1 MKVWRGI
8 LTRKQAAPK
17 RREGAPARVRR
28 PEILATTVELVR
40 EQGLSNVRVI
50 DVAERAGTSPTSV
63 IYYFASKDQLF
74 GHAVADA
81 DAAFYAGLRPELA
94 ALESGIDR
102 LACLIVRSSL
112 SEWPLWIDTWLLARQ
127 SPEVRTAEW
136 GFESSWCDAIAET
149 IRHGQ
154 ARGEFG
160 PVDADEVAI
169 RLAAVSEGLAVHMVL
184 EHPGRTREHY
194 VSMSLKAAAIEL
206 GCRESDLQEAA
217 ARVSVAVQPSN
228 AKGEQ

>member
-1 MKVWRGI
+1 V
-8 LTRKQAAPK
+8 TRKQAVQN
-17 RREGAPARVRR
+17 RRSEPAGRVRG

-40 EQGLSNVRVI
+40 EHGLSNVRVV

-74 GHAVADA
+74 GRAVADA
-81 DAAFYAGLRPELA
+81 DAAFYAAVAPELDG
-94 ALESGIDR
+94 LETGIDR

-127 SPEVRTAEW
+127 SAEMRVAEW
-136 GFESSWCDAIAET
+136 GFETSWCDAIAGT

-154 ARGEFG
+154 ERGEFG
-160 PVDADEVAI
+160 PVDADEVAV
-169 RLAAVSEGLAVHMVL
+169 RLAALSEGLAVHMVL
-184 EHPGRTREHY
+184 QQPGRSRAHY
-194 VSMSLKAAAIEL
+194 VEMWLKAAAIEL

-217 ARVSVAVQPSN
+217 ARVPVAAEPSN
-228 AKGEQ
+228 PEGAQ

>member
-1 MKVWRGI
+1 M
-8 LTRKQAAPK
+8 TRKQSVP
-17 RREGAPARVRR
+17 RRRDEPVARVRR

-74 GHAVADA
+74 GQAVADA
-81 DAAFYAGLRPELA
+81 DAAFYAELRPELDR
-94 ALESGIDR
+94 LESGIDR

-127 SPEVRTAEW
+127 SAEMRVVEW
-136 GFESSWCDAIAET
+136 GFESTWCDAIAET
-149 IRHGQ
+149 IRLGQ
-154 ARGEFG
+154 SRGEFA
-160 PVDADEVAI
+160 PVDADEVAV
-169 RLAAVSEGLAVHMVL
+169 RLAALSEGLAVHMVL
-184 EHPGRTREHY
+184 EHPGRSRAHY
-194 VSMSLKAAAIEL
+194 VEMWLKAAAIEL

-217 ARVSVAVQPSN
+217 ARVPVAAESSN
-228 AKGEQ
+228 PEGAQ

>member
-1 MKVWRGI
+1 M
-8 LTRKQAAPK
+8 TRKQAVAR
-17 RREGAPARVRR
+17 RREESAGRVRG

-40 EQGLSNVRVI
+40 EQGLSNVRVA
-50 DVAERAGTSPTSV
+50 DVAQRAGTSPTSV

-74 GHAVADA
+74 GRAVADA
-81 DAAFYAGLRPELA
+81 DAAFYAALRTELE
-94 ALESGIDR
+94 ALRSGIDR

-127 SPEVRTAEW
+127 SAEMRDAERH
-136 GFESSWCDAIAET
+136 FETSWCEAIAET

-154 ARGEFG
+154 ALGEFE

-169 RLAAVSEGLAVHMVL
+169 RLAALSEGLAVHMVL

-194 VSMSLKAAAIEL
+194 VEMWCQAAALEL
-206 GCRESDLQEAA
+206 GCRASDLQEAA
-217 ARVSVAVQPSN
+217 ARVPVAAEPSN
-228 AKGEQ
+228 PEGAQ

>member
-1 MKVWRGI
+1 M
-8 LTRKQAAPK
+8 TRKQAVQN
-17 RREGAPARVRR
+17 RRSEPAGRVRG

-40 EQGLSNVRVI
+40 EHGLSNVRVV

-74 GHAVADA
+74 GRAVADA
-81 DAAFYAGLRPELA
+81 DAAFYAAVAPELDG
-94 ALESGIDR
+94 LETGIDR

-127 SPEVRTAEW
+127 SAEMRVAEW
-136 GFESSWCDAIAET
+136 GFETSWCDAIAGT

-154 ARGEFG
+154 ERGEFG
-160 PVDADEVAI
+160 PVDADEVAV
-169 RLAAVSEGLAVHMVL
+169 RLAALSEGLAVHMVL
-184 EHPGRTREHY
+184 QQPGRSRAHY
-194 VSMSLKAAAIEL
+194 VEMWLKAAAIEL

-217 ARVSVAVQPSN
+217 ARVPVAAEPSN
-228 AKGEQ
+228 PEGAQ

>member
-1 MKVWRGI
+1 M
-8 LTRKQAAPK
+8 TRKQAVPR
-17 RREGAPARVRR
+17 RREDPAGRVRG

-40 EQGLSNVRVI
+40 EQGLSNVRVV

-74 GHAVADA
+74 GRAVADA
-81 DAAFYAGLRPELA
+81 DAAFYAALLPELGQ
-94 ALESGIDR
+94 LETGIDR

-127 SPEVRTAEW
+127 SAEMRVVEW
-136 GFESSWCDAIAET
+136 GFETSWCDVIAQT

-154 ARGEFG
+154 ARGEFRS
-160 PVDADEVAI
+160 VDADEVAL
-169 RLAAVSEGLAVHMVL
+169 RLAARSEGLAVHMVL
-184 EHPGRTREHY
+184 EQPGRSRAHY
-194 VSMSLKAAAIEL
+194 VSMWLRAAALEL

-217 ARVSVAVQPSN
+217 AQIPVPVPVSVAAESSN
-228 AKGEQ
+228 PEGAP